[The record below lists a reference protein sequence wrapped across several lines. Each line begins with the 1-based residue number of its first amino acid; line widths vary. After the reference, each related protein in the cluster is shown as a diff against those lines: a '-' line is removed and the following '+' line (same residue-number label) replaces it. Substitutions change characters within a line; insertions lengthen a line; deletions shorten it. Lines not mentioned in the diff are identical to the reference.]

1 VRRRRLVAL
10 ATAALAVAIGAW
22 IASSAAPS
30 PARHSSR
37 GSQRDTATT
46 APTGSRR
53 GHASA
58 SHRLRQVLS
67 AHVAVGLRLETF
79 VDRSRTI
86 RLANGKLEPR
96 TLVTEVRYPAAG
108 PAGANDVRNAPAAR
122 AAGPYP
128 LVIFGHGFA
137 VTPAPYAP
145 LLDAWARAGYIVA
158 APVFPLASPLAP
170 GGPTEADLVNEPADM
185 SFVISRMLAQSTRA
199 NGPFSGLLERN
210 RIAVTGQSDGGDTA
224 LAVAFDEPLRD
235 GRVTAVVVLSGAE
248 IPQLGAFAFPRQG
261 PPLLATQGSADTI
274 NLPSATT
281 VFFSVAP
288 RPKFLLT
295 LVGATHLP
303 PYSSAQ
309 PYLGIVERVTVAFLE
324 RYLKN
329 QPAGLHRMLVAGRI
343 AGLATLLDDP

>member
-1 VRRRRLVAL
+1 MRRRRLVAL
-10 ATAALAVAIGAW
+10 AIAALAVAVASW
-22 IASSAAPS
+22 IVSSAAPS
-30 PARHSSR
+30 PARHASR
-37 GSQRDTATT
+37 GTQPATT
-46 APTGSRR
+46 TTP
-53 GHASA
+53 ASDGRPVQA
-58 SHRLRQVLS
+58 GATHRVHQALS
-67 AHVAVGLRLETF
+67 ANVAVGLRIETF
-79 VDRSRTI
+79 VDRSRTL
-86 RLANGKLEPR
+86 RLANGTVEPR

-122 AAGPYP
+122 AAEPYP

-145 LLDAWARAGYIVA
+145 LLDAWARAGYVVA

-199 NGPFSGLLERN
+199 SGPLSGLLERN

-224 LAVAFDEPLRD
+224 LAVAFDKPLRD
-235 GRVTAVVVLSGAE
+235 ARVTAIVVLSGAE
-248 IPQLGAFAFPRQG
+248 IPQLGAFAFPRHG

-274 NLPSATT
+274 NLPSATSM
-281 VFFSVAP
+281 FFSVAP

-303 PYSSAQ
+303 PYSTAQ
-309 PYLGIVERVTVAFLE
+309 PYLGIIERVTVAFLD
-324 RYLKN
+324 RYLKS
-329 QPAGLHRMLVAGRI
+329 QPAGLHRMLAAGRI
-343 AGLATLLDDP
+343 AGLATADP